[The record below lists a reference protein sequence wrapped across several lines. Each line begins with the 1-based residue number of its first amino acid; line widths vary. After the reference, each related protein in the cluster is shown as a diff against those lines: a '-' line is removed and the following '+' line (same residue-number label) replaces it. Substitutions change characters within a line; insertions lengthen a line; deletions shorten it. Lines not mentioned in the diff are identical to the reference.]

1 VGRDKDKAMPK
12 LQLTLAI
19 TVMLLLPGSSFAATP
34 MLEGEVVLARVK
46 LSECLADVKEVTS
59 WDEAQT
65 MTAAR
70 QVCEVRQKHLK
81 QKQRFVK
88 ALDKLKQQYK
98 GYTNHGLEQHVPTAT
113 KDSWSIVKSCID
125 FKQGFTYPHNI
136 GTLTVPATIHQECY
150 QMGAEL
156 VEAEIKR
163 FGN

>member
-1 VGRDKDKAMPK
+1 VPK
-12 LQLTLAI
+12 LRLTVALVA
-19 TVMLLLPGSSFAATP
+19 MLLLPGNSFAATP
-34 MLEGEVVLARVK
+34 ILEGEVVLSRVK
-46 LSECLADVKEVTS
+46 LAECLADVKEVTS

-98 GYTNHGLEQHVPTAT
+98 GYTNHGLEQHVPKAT
-113 KDSWSIVKSCID
+113 TDSWSIVTSCID
-125 FKQGFTYPHNI
+125 FKQGFTHPHNI
-136 GTLTVPATIHQECY
+136 GTLTVPATIHNECY
-150 QMGAEL
+150 QVGAEL

-163 FGN
+163 FEN

>member
-1 VGRDKDKAMPK
+1 
-12 LQLTLAI
+12 
-19 TVMLLLPGSSFAATP
+19 
-34 MLEGEVVLARVK
+34 
-46 LSECLADVKEVTS
+46 
-59 WDEAQT
+59 

-98 GYTNHGLEQHVPTAT
+98 GYTNHGLEQHVSTAT

>member
-1 VGRDKDKAMPK
+1 VAKNEDQAVPK
-12 LQLTLAI
+12 LQLTLAL
-19 TVMLLLPGSSFAATP
+19 VAMLLLPGRSFAVTP
-34 MLEGEVVLARVK
+34 MLAGEVVLLRVK
-46 LSECLADVKEVTS
+46 LSECFADVKEVTG

-88 ALDKLKQQYK
+88 ALEKLQQQYK
-98 GYTNHGLEQHVPTAT
+98 GYTNHGLEQHVPNAT

-150 QMGAEL
+150 QMGAKL
-156 VEAEIKR
+156 VEAEIQR

>member
-1 VGRDKDKAMPK
+1 VVKDEDKAVPK
-12 LQLTLAI
+12 LQLTLALI
-19 TVMLLLPGSSFAATP
+19 AMLLLPGNSFAATP

-136 GTLTVPATIHQECY
+136 GILIVPATIHQECY

>member
-1 VGRDKDKAMPK
+1 MEKNEDRAVPK
-12 LQLTLAI
+12 LQLTLAL
-19 TVMLLLPGSSFAATP
+19 VAMLVLPGNSFGATP
-34 MLEGEVVLARVK
+34 MIEGESVLARVQ

-65 MTAAR
+65 KTAAR
-70 QVCEVRQKHLK
+70 QVCEARKKQLK

-88 ALDKLKQQYK
+88 GLDKLKQQYQ
-98 GYTNHGLEQHVPTAT
+98 GYTNHGLEQHVPNAT
-113 KDSWSIVKSCID
+113 KDSWSIVKSCIN
-125 FKQGFTYPHNI
+125 FKEGFTHPHNI
-136 GTLTVPATIHQECY
+136 GTLIVPAIIYQECY